1 METALPTAV
10 SLLDGTDRGRQHWIT
25 EIFNKEIIELI
36 GLKKII
42 RQFAK
47 PSESLNLFLKE
58 EYTPNTRPGK
68 QRAILE

>member
-25 EIFNKEIIELI
+25 EIFNKGIIKLI
-36 GLKKII
+36 GLQKII

-58 EYTPNTRPGK
+58 KYTANTRPGK
-68 QRAILE
+68 QLAILE